1 MMNYTKIN
9 FNRLQSSIS
18 PVIIIFLVVFKR
30 AYSSTCQ
37 CTNVTSWEELNNHIN
52 DKNHNSRSQDHLLL
66 CPFSVLKPENS
77 TRTIEIR
84 SPIHVQCQ
92 ISQPSHKCV
101 VDDHSQDDR
110 LIKISSDNVWLEGIV
125 IKRTK
130 VNAVHVSSGQKN
142 VKLISMAF
150 LNNRVSTTGPGAI
163 VFAAGNSSSEII
175 KSSFTWNKGMSI
187 RNGGD
192 MMIISSTFK
201 HNTNQVSYLGSDCFD
216 IPLLLS

>member
-1 MMNYTKIN
+1 M
-9 FNRLQSSIS
+9 
-18 PVIIIFLVVFKR
+18 II
-30 AYSSTCQ
+30 
-37 CTNVTSWEELNNHIN
+37 
-52 DKNHNSRSQDHLLL
+52 
-66 CPFSVLKPENS
+66 
-77 TRTIEIR
+77 
-84 SPIHVQCQ
+84 
-92 ISQPSHKCV
+92 
-101 VDDHSQDDR
+101 
-110 LIKISSDNVWLEGIV
+110 DNVWLEGIV

-130 VNAVHVSSGQKN
+130 FNAVHVSSGQKN